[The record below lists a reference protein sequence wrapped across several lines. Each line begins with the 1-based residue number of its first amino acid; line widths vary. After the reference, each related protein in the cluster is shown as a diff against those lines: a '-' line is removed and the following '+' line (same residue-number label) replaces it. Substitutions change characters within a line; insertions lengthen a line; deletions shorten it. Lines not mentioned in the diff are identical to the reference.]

1 VFGTFCLL
9 VSPKLL
15 LQKNQYGLFRVSCRQ
30 DGKSTRKF
38 LSIVCFLCH
47 IRRAQYSPEWEEIQR
62 GSDPS
67 YAIRV
72 GICSQV
78 DWSTDLRRNIKQ
90 CCNCWITFTCS
101 QKHHTHNC
109 YEKLL
114 KGYTIPG
121 STDIFRS
128 WYTRATLVETNDTT
142 LLLLFT
148 ETGKNWMRSV
158 KEGGCICSHA
168 ASNNCIWLPAK
179 RLHIYANWAEGKY
192 EYSKHKNTELD
203 WSKHWWCSEPG

>member
-1 VFGTFCLL
+1 MFGTFCLL

-101 QKHHTHNC
+101 QKHHTRLLWKAFKRVHNTRIHR
-109 YEKLL
+109 YIQKLI
-114 KGYTIPG
+114 YQ
-121 STDIFRS
+121 S
-128 WYTRATLVETNDTT
+128 N
-142 LLLLFT
+142 
-148 ETGKNWMRSV
+148 TGWN
-158 KEGGCICSHA
+158 
-168 ASNNCIWLPAK
+168 
-179 RLHIYANWAEGKY
+179 
-192 EYSKHKNTELD
+192 
-203 WSKHWWCSEPG
+203 